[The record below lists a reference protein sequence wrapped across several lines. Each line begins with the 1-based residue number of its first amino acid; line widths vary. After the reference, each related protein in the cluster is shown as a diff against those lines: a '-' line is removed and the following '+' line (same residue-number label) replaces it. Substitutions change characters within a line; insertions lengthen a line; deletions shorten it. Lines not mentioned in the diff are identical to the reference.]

1 MLLHFKSACSPYGI
15 CASSYKF
22 HSKFSGQLSQV
33 WLRQVVKLLS
43 SVLLSLRDHS
53 IRRQHQAC
61 TSAAKKALRIA
72 IKGVC
77 LFGIFGTLSCR
88 ADVMTKSNR
97 AQGQTIMQANDSLY
111 PPRLVAFKK
120 KIGFDQ
126 AVENE
131 KSQYVD
137 INWATLKLPAELAAW
152 KIIEDEIV
160 NREDSTIYTRK
171 LQNEKKLITV
181 VAHVYKPN
189 KKKEASEIYLMDI
202 NNTTM
207 VDIFYIPSPVQ
218 IGTSSVVDKSQPP
231 SKGLFLF
238 LNTPTQIFSSG
249 TDDSLFTFAKW
260 LQNEY
265 GKNLKPMKSLAGF
278 AP

>member
-1 MLLHFKSACSPYGI
+1 MFSAIKNAVSFDKC
-15 CASSYKF
+15 CVSSYEFDSK
-22 HSKFSGQLSQV
+22 HSFQQLQF
-33 WLRQVVKLLS
+33 WLRRVVKPQAG
-43 SVLLSLRDHS
+43 VLRKLRDRAT
-53 IRRQHQAC
+53 RRQYQGC
-61 TSAAKKALRIA
+61 TSAAKMALCIA
-72 IKGVC
+72 IKGVY
-77 LFGIFGTLSCR
+77 LFGIFGIFGILSCR
-88 ADVMTKSNR
+88 ADVVTESNR
-97 AQGQTIMQANDSLY
+97 AQGQTIMQANDSLN

-131 KSQYVD
+131 KNQYVD
-137 INWATLKLPAELAAW
+137 MNWATLKLPAELGAW
-152 KIIEDEIV
+152 KIIKDEIV
-160 NREDSTIYTRK
+160 TREDSTIYTRK

-181 VAHVYKPN
+181 VAHVYKPS
-189 KKKEASEIYLMDI
+189 KKKEASELYLMDI

-238 LNTPTQIFSSG
+238 LNTHTQIFSSG

-265 GKNLKPMKSLAGF
+265 EKNLKPMK
-278 AP
+278 